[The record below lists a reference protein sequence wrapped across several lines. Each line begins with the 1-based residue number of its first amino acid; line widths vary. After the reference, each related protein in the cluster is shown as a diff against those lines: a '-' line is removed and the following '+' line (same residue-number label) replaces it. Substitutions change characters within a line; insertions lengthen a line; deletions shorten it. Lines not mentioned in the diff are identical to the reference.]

1 MAEANRTIR
10 SADNYPLGWLVSR
23 AGESV
28 LERGNALDSIACVS
42 DRRPDRGPDDLL
54 NIDNKFH
61 SRKRRKK
68 FWITCEWCGERK
80 QTADPKARWCSDQ
93 HRVYGNRAKKRENV
107 TARVVTV

>member
-1 MAEANRTIR
+1 MAEASKQVR
-10 SADNYPLGWLVSR
+10 SADNYPLGWLVS
-23 AGESV
+23 GGGQSI
-28 LERGNALDSIACVS
+28 LEHGASHDSTTSVS
-42 DRRPDRGPDDLL
+42 DWRYDGRRSDLL
-54 NIDNKFH
+54 DPADKLQ

-80 QTADPKARWCSDQ
+80 QTADPKARWCTDQ